1 MNTHSQALGSARG
14 LRLRT
19 KILLFSALLLGII
32 LSSNLYAI
40 TSLYALHK
48 IFLEIKNQSVSG
60 LLLIS
65 QVENRAGVI
74 LAEDKR
80 YILFAPLSPA
90 SPSSP
95 VLTELPILK
104 ALLQTLPHPDAR
116 THFLVHGA
124 ETAEGAIEISIAREE
139 FAMAKGNRTL
149 AIAISRG
156 STDPLLIH
164 MASLLRTLK
173 EAYQKALEQRIAE
186 TTAREE
192 QMTTVSIE
200 MTAIGSL
207 LVLLLL
213 FSFSRMVLTPIMALI
228 EGTRRISNGSF
239 HNPVLLPNTDEM
251 GDLARA
257 LNDMAHQLGELSRKK
272 SEFVTIA
279 SHELR
284 TPLTSIRGF
293 IAMLKRQS
301 LGPLNEE
308 QQKSLSVV
316 GEEIDH
322 LVTLVNQLLDLG
334 RIEAGQMRPEIRPL
348 DLAPFLDR
356 IGERYRLTAHGSGR
370 HFELVLDP
378 ELPETIKT
386 DAHRLAQILDN
397 LLGNAFKFTQEGETV
412 ALSVS
417 REFAHIRFDIA
428 DTGIGIPPENIPF
441 LFDKFY
447 QVAPFDYR
455 TKEGLGLGLAV
466 TKGIVMALGGSIE
479 IRKNTPKGTCASVI
493 LPLELAEDSRG

>member
-1 MNTHSQALGSARG
+1 MDNHSQGF
-14 LRLRT
+14 RLRT

-40 TSLYALHK
+40 ISLYALHK
-48 IFLEIKNQSVSG
+48 NFLEIKNQSVSG

-80 YILFAPLSPA
+80 YILFAPLASA
-90 SPSSP
+90 SPSP
-95 VLTELPILK
+95 VITELPILK
-104 ALLQTLPHPDAR
+104 ALLKTLPQPDQK
-116 THFLVHGA
+116 TKFLV
-124 ETAEGAIEISIAREE
+124 EGAQSAEIAIEDSIEREHQ
-139 FAMAKGNRTL
+139 ALLSGNRSL
-149 AIAISRG
+149 AITISRG

-173 EAYQKALEQRIAE
+173 ESYQKALEERIAE

-200 MTAIGSL
+200 MTAVGSL

-228 EGTRRISNGSF
+228 EGTRRISQGSF
-239 HNPVLLPNTDEM
+239 HNPVVLPNRDEM

-293 IAMLKRQS
+293 IAMLKRQT

-316 GEEIDH
+316 AEEIDH

-334 RIEAGQMRPEIRPL
+334 RIEAGQMRPEIREL
-348 DLAPFLDR
+348 ELLPFLDR
-356 IGERYRLTAHGSGR
+356 IGERYRLTAQSSGR
-370 HFELVLDP
+370 NFRMEVDSEIP
-378 ELPETIKT
+378 AFIQT

-397 LLGNAFKFTQEGETV
+397 LLGNAFKFTQEGEE
-412 ALSVS
+412 VS
-417 REFAHIRFDIA
+417 LVVKRDFTRIHFEIS
-428 DTGIGIPPENIPF
+428 DTGIGVPPENIPF

-447 QVAPFDYR
+447 QVAPFDSR

-466 TKGIVMALGGSIE
+466 TKGIVLALGGSIE
-479 IRKNTPKGTCASVI
+479 IRQNIPKGTCARVT
-493 LPLELAEDSRG
+493 LPIEPAEAPRG

>member
-1 MNTHSQALGSARG
+1 MSQRTRG
-14 LRLRT
+14 FRLRA
-19 KILLFSALLLGII
+19 KIFLFSAVLLGII

-40 TSLYALHK
+40 TSLYALHR

-60 LLLIS
+60 LLMIS
-65 QVENRAGVI
+65 QIQNRVGVI

-80 YILFAPLSPA
+80 YILFVPLPPQ
-90 SPSSP
+90 SPSP
-95 VLTELPILK
+95 VETELPLLL
-104 ALLQTLPHPDAR
+104 ALLKSLPQPDAA
-116 THFLVHGA
+116 TANLVRGTQAA
-124 ETAEGAIEISIAREE
+124 EVGLLDAIGKERNAL
-139 FAMAKGNRTL
+139 AHGNRSL

-156 STDPLLIH
+156 STGPLLIY
-164 MASLLRTLK
+164 MAGLLRDLKDGYQRTL
-173 EAYQKALEQRIAE
+173 ERRIAE

-213 FSFSRMVLTPIMALI
+213 VSFSRMVLVPINALI
-228 EGTRRISNGSF
+228 AGTRRISQGAF
-239 HNPVLLPNTDEM
+239 HNPVTLDNTDEM

-257 LNDMAHQLGELSRKK
+257 LNEMAHRLGELSRKK
-272 SEFVTIA
+272 SEFVTVA

-293 IAMLKRQS
+293 IAMLKRQA

-308 QQKSLSVV
+308 QQKSLTVV

-322 LVTLVNQLLDLG
+322 LVDLVNQLLDLG
-334 RIEAGQMRPEIRPL
+334 RIEAGQMRIDLQPL
-348 DLAPFLDR
+348 ELRTFLGR
-356 IGERYRLTAHGSGR
+356 IIERYRLAAEGSGR
-370 HFELVLDP
+370 GFEAHIDG
-378 ELPETIKT
+378 ELPEVIRT
-386 DAHRLAQILDN
+386 DANKLAQVLDN
-397 LLGNAFKFTQEGETV
+397 LLGNAFKFTQEGEKV
-412 ALSVS
+412 RFSVT
-417 REFAHIRFDIA
+417 RELRTLRFEIA

-447 QVAPFDYR
+447 QVAPFDIR

-466 TKGIVMALGGSIE
+466 TKGIVVTMGGSIE
-479 IRKNTPKGTCASVI
+479 IARNAPKGTIFIVS
-493 LPLELAEDSRG
+493 LPLLYEEGSHE

>member
-1 MNTHSQALGSARG
+1 MNIRIRG
-14 LRLRT
+14 WRLRT
-19 KILLFSALLLGII
+19 KIVLFSTVLLGII

-40 TSLYALHK
+40 ISLYALHN

-65 QVENRAGVI
+65 QVQNRIGII

-80 YILFAPLSPA
+80 YLLFSSLPPAAP
-90 SPSSP
+90 SP
-95 VLTELPILK
+95 VESEIPIVQ
-104 ALLQTLPHPDAR
+104 ALLKTLPEPSDASR
-116 THFLVHGA
+116 ILINAAQGS
-124 ETAEGAIEISIAREE
+124 ETALILALSMEMEALNH
-139 FAMAKGNRTL
+139 GNRTL
-149 AIAISRG
+149 ALSISRG
-156 STDPLLIH
+156 STSPLLIH
-164 MASLLRTLK
+164 IVWLLRSLK
-173 EAYQKALEQRIAE
+173 EEYQHTLERRIAE
-186 TTAREE
+186 TTGREE

-228 EGTRRISNGSF
+228 EGTRRISQGAF
-239 HNPVLLPNTDEM
+239 HNPVNLPNTDEM
-251 GDLARA
+251 GDLAKA
-257 LNDMAHQLGELSRKK
+257 LNEMAHRLGELSRKK
-272 SEFVTIA
+272 SEFVTVA

-293 IAMLKRQS
+293 IAMLKRQA

-322 LVTLVNQLLDLG
+322 LVDLVNQLLDLG
-334 RIEAGQMRPEIRPL
+334 RIEAGQMRL
-348 DLAPFLDR
+348 DVHRMELRPFLDR
-356 IGERYRLTAHGSGR
+356 IIERYQLAAQGSNH
-370 HFELVLDP
+370 HFTVELDP
-378 ELPETIKT
+378 DLPEFIRT
-386 DAHRLAQILDN
+386 DGNKLAQILDN
-397 LLGNAFKFTQEGETV
+397 LLGNAFKFTQAGEEV
-412 ALSVS
+412 
-417 REFAHIRFDIA
+417 RFKARRDLTILRFEVA

-447 QVAPFDYR
+447 QVAPFDHR

-466 TKGIVMALGGSIE
+466 TRGIVLAMGGSIE
-479 IRKNTPKGTCASVI
+479 ITPNTPKGTVFVVSIPVI
-493 LPLELAEDSRG
+493 LEEGPLE

>member
-1 MNTHSQALGSARG
+1 MNLRIRG

-19 KILLFSALLLGII
+19 KIFLFSSVLLGII

-40 TSLYALHK
+40 VSLYALHNM
-48 IFLEIKNQSVSG
+48 FLGIKNQSVSG

-65 QVENRAGVI
+65 QIQNRIGII

-80 YILFAPLSPA
+80 TLLFSPLPPIAP
-90 SPSSP
+90 SP
-95 VLTELPILK
+95 VASEIPIVK
-104 ALLQTLPHPDAR
+104 ALLKTLPGPPSSRGTTVIAASIA
-116 THFLVHGA
+116 T
-124 ETAEGAIEISIAREE
+124 EGALEEALSRETG
-139 FAMAKGNRTL
+139 ALVRQNRTMAL
-149 AIAISRG
+149 AISQGTTA
-156 STDPLLIH
+156 PLLLH
-164 MASLLRTLK
+164 LAGLLRTLK
-173 EAYQKALEQRIAE
+173 DDYQRSLEERIAQ
-186 TTAREE
+186 TTAQEE

-228 EGTRRISNGSF
+228 EGTRRISQGAF
-239 HNPVLLPNTDEM
+239 HNPVHMPNTDEM

-257 LNDMAHQLGELSRKK
+257 LNEMAHRLGELSRKK
-272 SEFVTIA
+272 SEFVTVA

-293 IAMLKRQS
+293 IAMLKRQT

-322 LVTLVNQLLDLG
+322 LVDLVNQLLDLG
-334 RIEAGQMRPEIRPL
+334 RIEAGQMRLELHRME
-348 DLAPFLDR
+348 LAPFLDR
-356 IGERYRLTAHGSGR
+356 IIGRYTFSCQSTGHRFITS
-370 HFELVLDP
+370 VDP
-378 ELPETIKT
+378 DLPVAIRADGNK
-386 DAHRLAQILDN
+386 LAQILDN
-397 LLGNAFKFTQEGETV
+397 LLGNALKFTQSPEEV
-412 ALSVS
+412 RFSVR
-417 REFAHIRFDIA
+417 RELTSLRFEVA
-428 DTGIGIPPENIPF
+428 DTGIGVPQENIPF

-447 QVAPFDYR
+447 QVAPFDHR

-466 TKGIVMALGGSIE
+466 TRGIVLAMGGSIE
-479 IRKNTPKGTCASVI
+479 ITANKPKGTVFVVSIPVI
-493 LPLELAEDSRG
+493 LEEGANE